1 MTINFVLNANKCH
14 SILSSEFEPFY
25 YLKLG
30 QTHTNWEGKIDS
42 STRLLE
48 WQIRPVT
55 TVVGSN
61 EPAKSVDPDIN
72 FTRTGNVRFLE
83 TSKHCNF
90 AGTDCWRV
98 RIHPKIDG
106 ISNSQGYWLG
116 GQTLIIYGWGLKGLT
131 STTVTVDGI
140 ACTVDSARTTNT

>member
-61 EPAKSVDPDIN
+61 
-72 FTRTGNVRFLE
+72 
-83 TSKHCNF
+83 
-90 AGTDCWRV
+90 
-98 RIHPKIDG
+98 
-106 ISNSQGYWLG
+106 
-116 GQTLIIYGWGLKGLT
+116 
-131 STTVTVDGI
+131 
-140 ACTVDSARTTNT
+140 